1 MPSIRRI
8 SDFKPLFTNLAQTSH
23 YEVRFGGVGPVG
35 GPLMPYL
42 SRKGISSRF
51 IAEDCGLLCFSASL
65 PTSSM
70 ATANITGNFMGITE
84 KFAHTRQYSAIGL
97 EFYVDK
103 NYNALKFME
112 SWMEFIASGSNN
124 PIGSPL
130 APIGQNR
137 KDYIYRM
144 QYPEYYKSDRTTITK
159 FDRDYNKEVEYTF
172 IGLFPSAIS
181 SIPVSYSSSDT
192 LKMSVTFEY
201 DRYIAGK
208 SLAINEFRG
217 DNNNNQASQ
226 SQNPFTTV
234 FNGNALET
242 PISSD
247 AALQVSRDLNF
258 SNLGVDSSNTSVNF
272 SG

>member
-23 YEVRFGGVGPVG
+23 YEVRFGGVGPLG
-35 GPLMPYL
+35 GPLMAYL
-42 SRKGISSRF
+42 FRKGISQRF
-51 IAEDCGLLCFSASL
+51 IAEDAGLLCFSASL
-65 PTSSM
+65 PTTSL
-70 ATANITGNFMGITE
+70 ATANVSGNFMGITE
-84 KFAHTRQYSAIGL
+84 KFAHTRQYIPISL

-124 PIGSPL
+124 PIGSSL

-137 KDYIYRM
+137 KDYISRM

-159 FDRDYNKEVEYTF
+159 FDRDYNKEIQYTF
-172 IGLFPSAIS
+172 IGLFPSAMS
-181 SIPVSYSSSDT
+181 SIPVSYSSSDI

-208 SLAINEFRG
+208 SLSLNEIIG
-217 DNNNNQASQ
+217 NNNNQINNQINNNNQ
-226 SQNPFTTV
+226 SNNQSNNQRVVYRTGQSL
-234 FNGNALET
+234 GNESGVRGTIPNQGSVLPT
-242 PISSD
+242 I
-247 AALQVSRDLNF
+247 LN
-258 SNLGVDSSNTSVNF
+258 N
-272 SG
+272 